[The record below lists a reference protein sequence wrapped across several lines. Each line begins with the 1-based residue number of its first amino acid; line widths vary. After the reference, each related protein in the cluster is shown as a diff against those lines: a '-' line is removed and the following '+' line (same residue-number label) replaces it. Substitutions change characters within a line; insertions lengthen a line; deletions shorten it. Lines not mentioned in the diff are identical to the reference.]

1 MVAEITI
8 TGTAPVTPPSTTTTP
23 PPTTTT
29 PPTPGTTVSGEA
41 ALTTPPTTGD
51 KVFVKI
57 NNVSTTFTVGDSENT
72 LTEVDEAVRTMKIGD
87 KKNVTISSR
96 TGGKITTNTFV
107 VELVDIQRKNTV
119 TSSQRAA
126 TFGVVSP
133 AEVKANTP
141 FDIKVTALD
150 ATGKILTDYNSTIFV
165 DLALEP
171 ER

>member
-41 ALTTPPTTGD
+41 ALTAPPATGD

-57 NNVSTTFTVGDSENT
+57 NNISTTFTVGDSENT

-96 TGGKITTNTFV
+96 TGGKITTNTFA
-107 VELVDIQRKNTV
+107 VELVDIQR
-119 TSSQRAA
+119 A
-126 TFGVVSP
+126 
-133 AEVKANTP
+133 
-141 FDIKVTALD
+141 
-150 ATGKILTDYNSTIFV
+150 STN
-165 DLALEP
+165 
-171 ER
+171 